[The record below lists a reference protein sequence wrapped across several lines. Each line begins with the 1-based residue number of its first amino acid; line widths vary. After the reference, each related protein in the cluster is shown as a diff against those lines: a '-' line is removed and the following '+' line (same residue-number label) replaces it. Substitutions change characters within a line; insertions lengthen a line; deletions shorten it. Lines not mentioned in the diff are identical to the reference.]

1 MGTILKVFIE
11 LVTIFLLLLM
21 LCLVTLSCPTLRDP
35 VDCSLPGSSVHGIP
49 QARIL
54 QWIAMCSS
62 RGSSQPRYQTQGS
75 PTAGRF
81 FTIWATR
88 EAHEYCRGEAIPS
101 PGDLPNPGIKS
112 GSRALSV
119 DSLPEFCCLCFGFF
133 GLKACGIFT
142 TQPGI
147 KPAPPVLEGSLN
159 H

>member
-1 MGTILKVFIE
+1 MNISKDQQKNCFLFLSCHSKQPLKTIPTGFLVLVLFLRFFFFFFLMGTILKVFIE

-81 FTIWATR
+81 FTI
-88 EAHEYCRGEAIPS
+88 
-101 PGDLPNPGIKS
+101 
-112 GSRALSV
+112 
-119 DSLPEFCCLCFGFF
+119 
-133 GLKACGIFT
+133 
-142 TQPGI
+142 
-147 KPAPPVLEGSLN
+147 
-159 H
+159 

>member
-62 RGSSQPRYQTQGS
+62 RVSSQPRYQTQGS

-88 EAHEYCRGEAIPS
+88 EAHEYYRGIPILS
-101 PGDLPNPGIKS
+101 PGDLSNTGIQLRSTSWATREAQISLS
-112 GSRALSV
+112 GKCKELYYWTILL
-119 DSLPEFCCLCFGFF
+119 DIDYLN
-133 GLKACGIFT
+133 LKW
-142 TQPGI
+142 
-147 KPAPPVLEGSLN
+147 N
-159 H
+159 HYNKKN